1 MLDLFLVLLQVLFI
15 SLKLAN
21 KIQWSWWLVL
31 LPMIVYVFL
40 YVFLYVL
47 VGGFLFGLGISLTAL

>member
-15 SLKLAN
+15 GLKLAG

-31 LPMIVYVFL
+31 LPAIIYVFL
-40 YVFLYVL
+40 YFFLFFL
-47 VGGFLFGLGISLTAL
+47 VGGFLFGLGISLAAF

>member
-15 SLKLAN
+15 GLKLSN

-40 YVFLYVL
+40 YVFLFLL
-47 VGGFLFGLGISLTAL
+47 VGGFLFGLGVSLATF

>member
-15 SLKLAN
+15 GLKLAG

-31 LPMIVYVFL
+31 LPMIIYIFL
-40 YVFLYVL
+40 YIFLFFL
-47 VGGFLFGLGISLTAL
+47 VGGFLFGLGISLTAF